1 MTMTSPHR
9 RDPRDRRQALQ
20 GLLGGGALLVLPVS
34 SLLSGC
40 GAVSAITAPTA
51 PPPPPVT
58 VVPNAIFEVSADA
71 AVNPDINGA
80 AKPVLLRLYEL
91 KAAASFE
98 RASFLDLIEKDEAA
112 IGADFVRREEW
123 LIAPGEKRSI
133 DRKGNAD
140 VRAFGLFAA
149 FRDLER
155 SSWRTSIDAPGSVEM
170 RRRFLGLGPAEKL
183 LPVRYK
189 VTLTRDAVRV
199 ELQPQQPR

>member
-1 MTMTSPHR
+1 MTMNP
-9 RDPRDRRQALQ
+9 PLRDRRQALH
-20 GLLGGGALLVLPVS
+20 GLLGGGALLVLPAS

-40 GAVSAITAPTA
+40 GAVSAIATPAA
-51 PPPPPVT
+51 PPPPVT
-58 VVPNAIFEVSADA
+58 AVPNAIFEVSADA
-71 AVNPDINGA
+71 SLNPDINGA

-123 LIAPGEKRSI
+123 LVAPGEKRSI

-199 ELQPQQPR
+199 ELQPQAAR

>member
-1 MTMTSPHR
+1 MTMPPPTR
-9 RDPRDRRQALQ
+9 RREALH
-20 GLLGGGALLVLPVS
+20 GLLGGSALLVLPASALV
-34 SLLSGC
+34 SGC
-40 GAVSAITAPTA
+40 GALSAITSPAA
-51 PPPPPVT
+51 PPPPVT
-58 VVPNAIFEVSADA
+58 VVPNAIFELHAEA
-71 AVNPDINGA
+71 GINPDLNGTP
-80 AKPVLLRLYEL
+80 KPVLLRLYEL

-123 LIAPGEKRSI
+123 LILPGEKRKI

-155 SSWRTSIDAPGSVEM
+155 SSWRTTIDAPGSVEM

-189 VTLTRDAVRV
+189 VMLTRDAVRV
-199 ELQPQQPR
+199 ELQPQLPR

>member
-1 MTMTSPHR
+1 MTMP
-9 RDPRDRRQALQ
+9 PPPPRRQALH
-20 GLLGGGALLVLPVS
+20 GLLGGGALLVLPAS

-40 GAVSAITAPTA
+40 GAVSAITAPAA
-51 PPPPPVT
+51 PAAPIT
-58 VVPNAIFEVSADA
+58 VVPNAIFELAADA
-71 AVNPDINGA
+71 GLNPDTSHA
-80 AKPVLLRLYEL
+80 PKPVLFRLYEL

-112 IGADFVRREEW
+112 LGADFVRREEW
-123 LIAPGEKRSI
+123 LIAPGEKRAI
-133 DRKGNAD
+133 DRKGHAD

-155 SSWRTSIDAPGSVEM
+155 SSWRTTIDAPGSVEM
-170 RRRFLGLGPAEKL
+170 RRRFMGLGSAQAL

-199 ELQPQQPR
+199 ELQPSVAR